1 MQGGE
6 PPKRGQGGSLASC
19 VTLSHVPSQCLQTLV
34 GPGCGCPGA
43 EPHVPWALHG
53 RPTCLPEDGRSG
65 RRPQRIAHTARVHAE
80 VLSSHHQDGQKLEV
94 LERRGDEEAAAALKK
109 SPICSSRE

>member
-65 RRPQRIAHTARVHAE
+65 RRPQRRRVE
-80 VLSSHHQDGQKLEV
+80 IFYVLYLTLGKCV
-94 LERRGDEEAAAALKK
+94 R
-109 SPICSSRE
+109 